1 MIMRLKVK
9 GFVKKFEK
17 LRDWIL
23 AQDFETRKN
32 LANEL
37 YMSVSELE
45 LWLTKIVDDVTKLD
59 NIKIDIDEYLNET

>member
-1 MIMRLKVK
+1 MI
-9 GFVKKFEK
+9 KFKK
-17 LRDWIL
+17 LREWIL
-23 AQDFETRKN
+23 SQDFETRKK

-45 LWLTKIVDDVTKLD
+45 LWLTKVVEDVTKLD

>member
-1 MIMRLKVK
+1 MI
-9 GFVKKFEK
+9 KFKK

-23 AQDFETRKN
+23 AQDFETRKK

-45 LWLTKIVDDVTKLD
+45 LWLTKVVEDVTKLD